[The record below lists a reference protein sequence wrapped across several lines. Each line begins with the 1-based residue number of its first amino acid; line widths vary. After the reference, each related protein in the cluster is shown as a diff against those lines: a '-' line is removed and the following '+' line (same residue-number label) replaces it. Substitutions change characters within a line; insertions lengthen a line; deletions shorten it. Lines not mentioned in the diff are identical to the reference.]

1 MLVITLTKLDLVF
14 LTFVSLI
21 FVVGIAMMF
30 LPGKKFYTTPSEGKF
45 ELNWT
50 TRQLLALVSKKASN
64 RWYESRVHVRKG
76 FWLSLLCAL
85 KVLHLVRVDFMH
97 NSEDYGRSKTLV
109 VPGWVRFNDI
119 MLNHEWYVEKA
130 REKLSL
136 NNDKGRKYYYYY
148 KTLVAG
154 KNVVK
159 DYMDNY
165 E

>member
-1 MLVITLTKLDLVF
+1 MLNSVLIAISFFSLGIFLSAGVF
-14 LTFVSLI
+14 VLLSQRKGYFGSPTDGEL
-21 FVVGIAMMF
+21 
-30 LPGKKFYTTPSEGKF
+30 

-50 TRQLLALVSKKASN
+50 MRQLLALVSKNASN
-64 RWYESRVHVRKG
+64 RWYESRVHVHKG

-97 NSEDYGRSKTLV
+97 NSEDYGRFKTLV
-109 VPGWVRFNDI
+109 VPGWVKYNDI

-136 NNDKGRKYYYYY
+136 NNDEGLKDYYYYQ
-148 KTLVAG
+148 TLVAG

-159 DYMDNY
+159 DFMNNY